1 MKKLLT
7 IATLFC
13 LCGMINAQPIKDNDV
28 VMPPPPPAEAKDIP
42 VFTVV
47 EQMPEFPGGE
57 DAMLKFLAKNVRYPE
72 VARDCG
78 CQGTVFITFI
88 VDEEGNVIQP
98 RILRAIK
105 GCEDL
110 QPGEKL
116 KPGEENPCES
126 SSNTISSES
135 IRVIKSMPKWVPG
148 TQAGKPVRVQ
158 YNLPL
163 KFTLR

>member
-7 IATLFC
+7 MASLFC
-13 LCGMINAQPIKDNDV
+13 LCGIINAQPIKDNDV

-78 CQGTVFITFI
+78 CQGTVYITFI

-105 GCEDL
+105 DCEDL
-110 QPGEKL
+110 QPDEKL
-116 KPGEENPCES
+116 KPGEENPCQN
-126 SSNTISSES
+126 SSNAISSEAL
-135 IRVIKSMPKWVPG
+135 RVVKIMPKWIPG
-148 TQAGKPVRVQ
+148 KQAGKPVRVQ

-163 KFTLR
+163 RFTLR

>member
-7 IATLFC
+7 TMLIFC
-13 LCGMINAQPIKDNDV
+13 LCGMINAQSIKDDDV
-28 VMPPPPPAEAKDIP
+28 VMPPPPTAEAKDIP

-47 EQMPEFPGGE
+47 EKMPEFPGGE
-57 DAMLKFLAKNVRYPE
+57 DAMLKFLAKNVLYPE

-78 CQGTVFITFI
+78 CQGTVYITFI

-126 SSNTISSES
+126 SSNAISSES
-135 IRVIKSMPKWVPG
+135 IRVVKSMPKWVSG